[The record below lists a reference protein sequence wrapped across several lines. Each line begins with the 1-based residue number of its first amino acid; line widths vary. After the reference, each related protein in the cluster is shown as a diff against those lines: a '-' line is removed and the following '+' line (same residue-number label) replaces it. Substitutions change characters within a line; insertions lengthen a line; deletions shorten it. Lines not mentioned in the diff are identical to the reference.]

1 MRIGLALAL
10 AAIAGEAQAQEV
22 DFERLRTLPFEE
34 ALAAYNAQDGG
45 EDISLGLLRWVARRA
60 LSDLL
65 YPIDLRTPFEP
76 LTDADTVAS
85 IRAFEEKIGVEPD
98 GILTWDEFEQLGR
111 FGFLSRVT
119 PLSPGAG
126 KHVGSYDGPAAAVFA
141 SGSWSMEDIAWP
153 LNRAEIVC
161 SISREICEETTTS
174 VWAPAQSGSQRNTSS
189 YGFNTST
196 SSYDIVS
203 WRNGIL
209 EAVTESSCR
218 QVRLSINTNTEL
230 VTQTTQD
237 LTAQGCEIPG
247 TSVRLDPI
255 RQMRVATLIDSL
267 DAQAAYEQARHDT
280 IKRVQGPLA
289 ATLDQVR

>member
-10 AAIAGEAQAQEV
+10 AAIASGAQAQEA

-34 ALAAYNAQDGG
+34 ALAVYNAQDDG
-45 EDISLGLLRWVARRA
+45 EDISPGLLRWMVRRA

-65 YPIDLRTPFEP
+65 YPIDLRNPFEP
-76 LTDADTVAS
+76 LTDAETLAT
-85 IRAFEEKIGVEPD
+85 IRAFEEKIDVEPD
-98 GILTWDEFEQLGR
+98 GILTWDEFEQLSR
-111 FGFLSRVT
+111 LGFLSRVT

-126 KHVGSYDGPAAAVFA
+126 KYVGSYDGPAAAVFA

-153 LNRAEIVC
+153 LNRVEIVC
-161 SISREICEETTTS
+161 SISRGICEETTTN
-174 VWAPAQSGSQRNTSS
+174 VWAPATSGSQQNTSS

-209 EAVTESSCR
+209 DAVTESSCR
-218 QVRLSINTNTEL
+218 QVRLSINVDTEL
-230 VTQTTQD
+230 ATQTTQD

-267 DAQAAYEQARHDT
+267 DAQAAYEQTRQDAIR
-280 IKRVQGPLA
+280 RVQGPLA
-289 ATLDQVR
+289 VAFDYGR